1 MNKKLKAT
9 KEERARM
16 DEVDTKQQDAIELI
30 SQRIEH
36 LIWAVCVLTVIW
48 GGVIILVLTERK

>member
-16 DEVDTKQQDAIELI
+16 DAVDTRQQDAIELI
-30 SQRIEH
+30 GQRIEH
-36 LIWAVCVLTVIW
+36 LIWAVCLMVLIFVGT
-48 GGVIILVLTERK
+48 IIFVASGNR